1 MSSSFGLS
9 LLDDPQEILDLGD
22 PERKRG
28 PRHEVA
34 VLGNEILGARPL
46 GERRDERVAG
56 LEAPF
61 LVSGARL
68 ERNLPAFDRLDI
80 HGCQEAP
87 EHAVRPWREVL
98 LDLLKDGPADD
109 QLETVGRVDE
119 KAEQLGGNGRAG
131 L

>member
-61 LVSGARL
+61 LVSRARL
-68 ERNLPAFDRLDI
+68 KGYLPTFDRLDI

-87 EHAVRPWREVL
+87 AYAARSWREVL
-98 LDLLKDGPADD
+98 FDLLKNCPADN
-109 QLETVGRVDE
+109 QLETIRLVD
-119 KAEQLGGNGRAG
+119 
-131 L
+131 